1 MCVDHPFMP
10 LQSLAALTVPNPP
23 IHSGSFR
30 CCSLDTSLEPGA
42 PIPLCFQT
50 MDW

>member
-10 LQSLAALTVPNPP
+10 LQSLTALTVPNPP
-23 IHSGSFR
+23 IHSGSFH
-30 CCSLDTSLEPGA
+30 CSLDTSLEPGA